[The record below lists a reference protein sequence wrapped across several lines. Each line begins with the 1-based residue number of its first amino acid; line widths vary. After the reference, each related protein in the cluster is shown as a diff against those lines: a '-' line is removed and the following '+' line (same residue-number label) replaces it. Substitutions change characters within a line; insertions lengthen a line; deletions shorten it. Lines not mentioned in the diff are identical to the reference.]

1 MRFLDAN
8 DMLWKL
14 RHTPDGSTLFVSYL
28 AGRPATE
35 RAVAEAVRH
44 TTDPTRPRR
53 YYLGELT
60 SCWVSSKGQWILTMK
75 VSNRDTMQKDGT
87 LKEGGYRSFNPELGE
102 LILIDTIRKAD

>member
-14 RHTPDGSTLFVSYL
+14 RYTPDGSTLFVSYL

-35 RAVAEAVRH
+35 RAISEAVRH
-44 TTDPTRPRR
+44 TDNPKRPRR

-60 SCWVSSKGQWILTMK
+60 SCWVSSKDQWILTMK
-75 VSNRDTMQKDGT
+75 VANRDTMQKDGT
-87 LKEGGYRSFNPELGE
+87 LQEGGYRSFNPELGE
-102 LILIDTIRKAD
+102 LILIDTISKP

>member
-35 RAVAEAVRH
+35 RAIAEAVRH
-44 TTDPTRPRR
+44 TEDPTRPRR
-53 YYLGELT
+53 YYLGEL
-60 SCWVSSKGQWILTMK
+60 SSVWLDSKSEWILTMK
-75 VSNRDTMQKDGT
+75 VWNRDTMQPDGT
-87 LKEGGYRSFNPELGE
+87 LQEGGYRSFNPELGE
-102 LILIDTIRKAD
+102 LILIDTISQP

>member
-1 MRFLDAN
+1 MRFLDAD

-44 TTDPTRPRR
+44 TDNPKCPRR
-53 YYLGELT
+53 YYLGELS
-60 SCWVSSKGQWILTMK
+60 SCWRSSKDQWILTMK
-75 VSNRDTMQKDGT
+75 VFNRDTMQKDGT
-87 LKEGGYRSFNPELGE
+87 LQEGGYRSFNPELGE
-102 LILIDTIRKAD
+102 LILIDHIDQ